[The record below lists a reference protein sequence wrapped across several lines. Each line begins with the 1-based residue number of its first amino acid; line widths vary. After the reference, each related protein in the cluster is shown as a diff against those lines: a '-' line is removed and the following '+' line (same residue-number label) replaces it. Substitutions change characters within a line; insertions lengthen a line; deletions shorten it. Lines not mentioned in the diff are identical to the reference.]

1 MAVNTIS
8 AALAGL
14 YGTSGS
20 GSTSSTG
27 TTNPAAQA
35 LLKADKR
42 ITQQRTQASVQLSA
56 FGKLKLAYSGV
67 QGAASA
73 LENLTSTSSTAD
85 VRKAAGAFVTSYNG
99 AIDAARSATGQQA
112 VPVEANRAR
121 SAETDLRRSFVADE
135 ATTAALR
142 SIGIRQE
149 ASGKLSIDNQAFEA
163 ALASNPEAVR
173 TALVVAGA
181 DRGTLSTALGTVG
194 RQVDAAATRELAD
207 SGNVGKAVN
216 ALTDRAKVLE
226 ARQTEQQRLA
236 AAAQQTV
243 EAQSTQLNNA
253 INSGAAA
260 YQRIFSL

>member
-27 TTNPAAQA
+27 STNPAAQA

-56 FGKLKLAYSGV
+56 FGKLKSAYSGV

-85 VRKAAGAFVTSYNG
+85 VRKAAGAFVTSFNG

-121 SAETDLRRSFVADE
+121 SAETDLRRSFVTDE

-173 TALVVAGA
+173 
-181 DRGTLSTALGTVG
+181 TALGTVG

>member
-56 FGKLKLAYSGV
+56 FGKLKSAYSGV

-85 VRKAAGAFVTSYNG
+85 VRKAASAFVTSYNG

-121 SAETDLRRSFVADE
+121 SAETDLRRSFVTDE

-173 TALVVAGA
+173 
-181 DRGTLSTALGTVG
+181 TALGTVG

>member
-121 SAETDLRRSFVADE
+121 SAETDLRRSFVTDE

-173 TALVVAGA
+173 
-181 DRGTLSTALGTVG
+181 TALGTVG